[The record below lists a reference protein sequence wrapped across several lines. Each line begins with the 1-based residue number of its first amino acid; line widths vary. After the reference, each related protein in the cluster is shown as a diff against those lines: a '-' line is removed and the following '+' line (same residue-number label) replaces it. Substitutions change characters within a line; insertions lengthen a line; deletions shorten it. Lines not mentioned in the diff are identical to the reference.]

1 MRYLRGIPMPE
12 EKKENEPRQEE
23 DVPEKKEQKQSPEEE
38 TKDRFLRLAAEFDNY
53 KKRTTRE
60 VEGAKLM
67 GKAEMMLKM
76 LPILDEFEIALDAL
90 DIKVEKEKG
99 LALVFSNFVDTLK
112 KEGLTELAAKGV
124 VDPYKHE
131 IMLAKEG
138 NEKEGT
144 IIDVVRKGYTFNGIM
159 LRPAS
164 VIVSKGHAE
173 TENNEEK

>member
-1 MRYLRGIPMPE
+1 MPE
-12 EKKENEPRQEE
+12 EKKENDSKNEE
-23 DVPEKKEQKQSPEEE
+23 AAPEKAEQKPTAEEE
-38 TKDRFLRLAAEFDNY
+38 LKDRLLRLAAEYDNY
-53 KKRTTRE
+53 KKRTMKE

-67 GKAEMMLKM
+67 GRAELMLKM

-112 KEGLTELAAKGV
+112 KEGLTELVAKGV

-144 IIDVVRKGYTFNGIM
+144 IIDVVRKGYMLNGIM

-164 VIVSKGHAE
+164 VIVSKGVAE
-173 TENNEEK
+173 TEKKE